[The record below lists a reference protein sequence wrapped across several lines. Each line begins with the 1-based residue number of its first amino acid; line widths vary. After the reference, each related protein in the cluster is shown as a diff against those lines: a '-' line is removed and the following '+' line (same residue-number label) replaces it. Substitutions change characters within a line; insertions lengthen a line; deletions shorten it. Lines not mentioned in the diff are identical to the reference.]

1 MHNQYLYYVG
11 YRVDIVANYVR
22 VTIEQNKGI
31 YEYEVRCEPSIDSRD
46 LIFKVVGQHR
56 EILGPA
62 KTFDGV
68 TLYLPFQFPNNVTIN
83 VLTRHF
89 SFLKNSL
96 FSS

>member
-83 VLTRHF
+83 VLNQNFH
-89 SFLKNSL
+89 S
-96 FSS
+96 